1 MLLVNAHQEHGYEAG
16 VSPSKGLLD
25 EDNVP

>member
-1 MLLVNAHQEHGYEAG
+1 MLLVDAHQEHGYEAG